1 MNHYLYEILGG
12 ILIFV
17 SSVVS
22 EQMPRRWRIGLWIAF
37 GLMAIGYTGIG
48 IYLDRQEGIKQA
60 ADRKEQREDAKRIS
74 GNLDNL
80 LTAFSLAMPQINS
93 INSEMAILRRQ
104 VEASRERRDPRLMKE
119 LEAAQKHADL
129 VSKDILVALAPT
141 IADRMEKISTSWN
154 EEAHNQDMIHNDLP
168 YQQIPDKLQ
177 REQELDAEMAKTDK
191 QYGPKVKTI
200 VRQADSLR
208 QEILQ
213 KLPPEARTAE
223 DRKMETRF
231 GELRKSPSLR
241 LYSVSEEAKY
251 LRELGERLSQETQ

>member
-37 GLMAIGYTGIG
+37 GLMAIGYTTVG
-48 IYLDRQEGIKQA
+48 IYLDREEGIRQDKV
-60 ADRKEQREDAKRIS
+60 RKEQHDDAQRIS
-74 GNLDNL
+74 DNVSSL
-80 LTAFSLAMPQINS
+80 ITAFSLAMPQINS
-93 INSEMAILRRQ
+93 INSEMASLRHQ
-104 VEASRERRDPRLMKE
+104 VEASGGRNPRLVKE
-119 LEAAQKHADL
+119 LKAAQEHADL

-141 IADRMEKISTSWN
+141 IADRMEKTANSWN
-154 EEAHNQDMIHNDLP
+154 EEARDQDFRHNDLP
-168 YQQIPDKLQ
+168 YQQIPDKLE
-177 REQELDAEMAKTDK
+177 REQELETRMAETDK
-191 QYGPKVKTI
+191 QYGAKLKTI

-213 KLPPEARTAE
+213 KLPPEAITAQ
-223 DRKMETRF
+223 DKKMETQF
-231 GELRKSPSLR
+231 GNLRKSPSLR
-241 LYSVSEEAKY
+241 LDTLPDEAKY